1 MFNSRY
7 SNNLAFVDLLFNFI
21 IGLTFLFI
29 VSFLMINEPKREDN
43 TEPMAEYMIIL
54 SWDAE
59 SDVDIDL
66 WIHGPSGVVGFQTPV
81 SGFMYLDKD
90 DLGHRNDYV
99 WVNGEKKIL
108 KLNREIVNI
117 RGFHSGEYVVNIH
130 YYGGPEA
137 YKEVPANVEVIK
149 LNPFSVV
156 YEASPKLIKRGQ
168 EETIVRFTMDGEGN
182 YSNINQLKKTIVY
195 QRKSGIDPVIPSIN
209 HPGGL

>member
-29 VSFLMINEPKREDN
+29 VSFLLINDPKREDN
-43 TEPMAEYMIIL
+43 TEPMAEYMVIL

-59 SDVDIDL
+59 SDVDVDL

-81 SGFMYLDKD
+81 SGYMYLDKD

-99 WVNGEKKIL
+99 WVDGKREVL

-156 YEASPKLIKRGQ
+156 YESSPTLIKRGQ

-182 YSNINQLKKTIVY
+182 YSNINKLKKTIVY
-195 QRKSGIDPVIPSIN
+195 RNKNSGDSVIPSVI